1 MATRMDLSPDQLNRP
16 ARYSY
21 RRSIVANWCELI
33 PGDTVLLF
41 GPGTEQQYTGTVD
54 AISEDG
60 TIVWLILENGGGR
73 RLFYNTDGCQTLLNP

>member
-1 MATRMDLSPDQLNRP
+1 MAARMKLSPDQLNRP
-16 ARYSY
+16 TRYSY

-41 GPGTEQQYTGTVD
+41 GPDAEQQYTGIVD
-54 AISEDG
+54 AVSEDA

-73 RLFYNTDGCQTLLNP
+73 RLFYNTDGYQTFLNP